1 MTIGSKTLSPARP
14 EKAADVATLQTLG
27 IFCGAGLLLSLLL
40 AMSGW
45 V

>member
-1 MTIGSKTLSPARP
+1 MTVCSRALSPARSENP
-14 EKAADVATLQTLG
+14 DDVETLQTLG

-45 V
+45 I

>member
-1 MTIGSKTLSPARP
+1 MRVDSRTLSRTRL
-14 EKAADVATLQTLG
+14 EGLADVETLHALG

-40 AMSGW
+40 AMGGW

>member
-1 MTIGSKTLSPARP
+1 MTVSSKSLPARS
-14 EKAADVATLQTLG
+14 EQLDDLETLQTLG

-40 AMSGW
+40 AMNGW

>member
-1 MTIGSKTLSPARP
+1 MSVGSKTLSPARP
-14 EKAADVATLQTLG
+14 EKAADVETLQTLG
-27 IFCGAGLLLSLLL
+27 MFSGAGLLLSLLL